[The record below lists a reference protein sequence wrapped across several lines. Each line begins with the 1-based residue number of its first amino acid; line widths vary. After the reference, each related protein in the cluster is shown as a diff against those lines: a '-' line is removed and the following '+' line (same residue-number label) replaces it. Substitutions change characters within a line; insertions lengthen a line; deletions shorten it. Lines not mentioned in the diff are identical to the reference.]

1 MSDGIRLE
9 FEAPC
14 DAAGFVEYLATR
26 GLTGSI
32 TTVNGHCSI
41 DVRYA
46 VDPEVRLRQDFEAAL
61 ATWLEQGGRPLVPT
75 VDQEHRYVIRP
86 PGD

>member
-1 MSDGIRLE
+1 MSEAIQIEL
-9 FEAPC
+9 EAPC

-26 GLTGSI
+26 GLAGSI
-32 TTVNGHCSI
+32 RTVEDHCSI
-41 DVRYA
+41 EVRYA
-46 VDPEVRLRQDFEAAL
+46 VDPEVRLRQEFEAAL
-61 ATWLEQGGRPLVPT
+61 ADWLEQGGRPLVPT